1 MFVITGGAGN
11 VVRFQHRRCSG
22 STRRDIV
29 ISDPMG
35 ANDFKWRNVAKRRL
49 FDIIPPEATAEFLN
63 ANQEKVGGVFHV
75 GAISATTETDIDAI
89 VRKNVRTLSI
99 ELWKW
104 SRSSTL
110 HRGAT
115 YGDGREGSL
124 DRFYADYLSRLQP
137 PMPMG

>member
-1 MFVITGGAGN
+1 
-11 VVRFQHRRCSG
+11 
-22 STRRDIV
+22 
-29 ISDPMG
+29 MG

-75 GAISATTETDIDAI
+75 GALSATTETDIDAI
-89 VRKNVRTLSI
+89 VGNKCD
-99 ELWKW
+99 
-104 SRSSTL
+104 SRSTSGNGPARL
-110 HRGAT
+110 RFIGAT

-124 DRFYADYLSRLQP
+124 DRFYADCLSRPRP

>member
-1 MFVITGGAGN
+1 
-11 VVRFQHRRCSG
+11 
-22 STRRDIV
+22 
-29 ISDPMG
+29 MG

-89 VRKNVRTLSI
+89 VEKNATVDRPL
-99 ELWKW
+99 EMVPLVYA
-104 SRSSTL
+104 SS
-110 HRGAT
+110 GAT
-115 YGDGREGSL
+115 YGDSREGSL